1 MTVVEPAAAVALPAP
16 SRPADSQRA
25 FRAVLDALARPGQ
38 VYRLPADTDPG
49 VPAVL
54 WPTLALADLGTGVC
68 LLDPDRRWAEAVRAA
83 TSAPDVPLE
92 RARLVASL
100 RPITGGEVRRLRRG
114 SAAEPERAALVSV
127 SVAGVDGGSRRWR
140 LAGPGV
146 PGTREIAPAGV
157 PEGLVE
163 ARAEAVAGFPAGI
176 DVLLVGPD
184 GRVLGLPR
192 STRIDEEDC

>member
-1 MTVVEPAAAVALPAP
+1 MTVVEPAAAVAPTDTF
-16 SRPADSQRA
+16 RPADSQRA

-38 VYRLPADTDPG
+38 VHRLPVDADPG

-68 LLDPDRRWAEAVRAA
+68 LLEPDRRWARVVRAA

-100 RPITGGEVRRLRRG
+100 RPITGAEVRRLHRG
-114 SAAEPERAALVSV
+114 SAAAPELAALVSV
-127 SVAGVDGGSRRWR
+127 SVVGVDGGPRRWR
-140 LAGPGV
+140 LSGPGV
-146 PGTREIAPAGV
+146 PGTLEVAPAGV
-157 PEGLVE
+157 PEGLVA

-176 DVLLVGPD
+176 DVLLVAPD

-192 STRIDEEDC
+192 STRIDEEDR

>member
-1 MTVVEPAAAVALPAP
+1 MTVVEPVAAVAPAVT

-38 VYRLPADTDPG
+38 VYRLPVDADPG

-68 LLDPDRRWAEAVRAA
+68 LLDPDRRWAEAVRAT

-92 RARLVASL
+92 QARLAASL
-100 RPITGGEVRRLRRG
+100 RPITGAEVRRLPRG
-114 SAAEPERAALVSV
+114 SADAPERGALLAV

-157 PEGLVE
+157 PEGLFE

-176 DVLLVGPD
+176 DVLLVAPD

-192 STRIDEEDC
+192 STRIEEEDR